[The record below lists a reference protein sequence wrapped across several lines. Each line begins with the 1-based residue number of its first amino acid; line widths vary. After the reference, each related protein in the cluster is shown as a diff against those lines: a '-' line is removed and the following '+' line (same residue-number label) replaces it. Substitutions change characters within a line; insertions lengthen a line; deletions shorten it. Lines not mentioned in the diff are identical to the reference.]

1 MSELFREVKADI
13 EKEIKETNFHTAASW
28 ADIMLHNSV
37 RLTSVQD
44 QHSFWKW
51 VTGNKETSNMTFCEM
66 DPEAIVVNEFE
77 TISLDD
83 GDEKTNEECVCHN
96 KIFRNGMTTYI
107 QTEIQ
112 K

>member
-37 RLTSVQD
+37 RLTSMQD

-51 VTGNKETSNMTFCEM
+51 VTGNKERER
-66 DPEAIVVNEFE
+66 EG
-77 TISLDD
+77 D
-83 GDEKTNEECVCHN
+83 GEGKEGKEGKEER
-96 KIFRNGMTTYI
+96 KKRKG
-107 QTEIQ
+107 TER
-112 K
+112 KRKRKRK